1 MYRKILV
8 AYNGTAESRS
18 ALQECIKLA
27 PDPSAEIHLLAVVN
41 PPPSVVIGEY
51 AMVAMVGIEEEI
63 LAEKKKMQEELSSGE
78 LYLREAGLFVQTH
91 VEIGEPV
98 PTIAELVDK
107 LGIELVIVGHS
118 RHQSL
123 AMRWWRGATDALLV
137 EKIRCS
143 LLVATDPKSE
153 GKQTE

>member
-1 MYRKILV
+1 MYRRILI

-18 ALQECIKLA
+18 ALQECVRLA
-27 PDPSAEIHLLAVVN
+27 PDSTVEIHLLAVIN

-63 LAEKKKMQEELSSGE
+63 QVEKQKMEHELSAGQA
-78 LYLREAGLFVQTH
+78 YLREAGVHVQTH
-91 VEIGEPV
+91 IEIGEPV
-98 PTIAELVDK
+98 PTIASLVDK
-107 LGIELVIVGHS
+107 LGIELLIVGHS

-143 LLVATDPKSE
+143 LLVATDPK
-153 GKQTE
+153 KN